1 MIYRFRIILDNDTDD
16 AIFRDL
22 EVRQTDSL
30 EDFHNVVTQAFGF
43 DGSEMASFYIS
54 DENWTQGEE
63 ISLFDMS
70 EGATEV
76 RLMNE
81 TILEDVVHENQ
92 TKLIYVYDFFN
103 LWTFFVEL
111 AEIVDEGEGIDYP
124 NLLYVHGQIPNDA
137 PEKLFEGEDA
147 ETEKFSGD
155 YNIDDYDDLDFDE
168 NWN

>member
-16 AIFRDL
+16 AIFRDV

-70 EGATEV
+70 EGTTEV

-111 AEIVDEGEGIDYP
+111 AEIVDEAEGIDYP

-147 ETEKFSGD
+147 ETEKFWGD
-155 YNIDDYDDLDFDE
+155 YNVDDYDELDFDE